1 MRRTLPTPPTG
12 SSISLW
18 QLNSSFRVH
27 ILWATYVN
35 VRDVDMIYVRAGLY
49 HGQEPLCSTQESQQ
63 VPFNFPKWH
72 QWLTFDLN
80 LTDLPRGAR
89 LCLSICSVTKRKK
102 REVSFVER
110 LCVECAIYLYN
121 VFVIKEH
128 CMLAWGNINMFDYR
142 NSLLTGKVSLTLW
155 TVPKGMDA
163 LLNHL
168 GTTGMTSL
176 QNLRLKFKKS

>member
-1 MRRTLPTPPTG
+1 
-12 SSISLW
+12 
-18 QLNSSFRVH
+18 
-27 ILWATYVN
+27 
-35 VRDVDMIYVRAGLY
+35 
-49 HGQEPLCSTQESQQ
+49 LCSTKESQQ
-63 VPFNFPKWH
+63 VPFNSPKWH

-80 LTDLPRGAR
+80 LVDLPRGAR

-102 REVSFVER
+102 REVNFSQPTRRKYILAHVLFIH
-110 LCVECAIYLYN
+110 L
-121 VFVIKEH
+121 FFKFQEH

-168 GTTGMTSL
+168 GTTG
-176 QNLRLKFKKS
+176 